1 MLDRIVDFLEALG
14 VHDPGSLGS
23 VTVVI
28 TFVIAALVAWWFT
41 PRTRMYSMRKGMADE
56 PNVRRVNE
64 EPLPNAGGLA
74 IYAAVIF
81 ALVIATMLRGIVIA
95 DVQEQILA
103 ILLGASFVVL
113 AGFIDDQFG
122 LSPLFRL
129 GVQLIA
135 ALLLVGTG
143 IRINVTFGGDFAT
156 LISAVFTVIW
166 IMVITNAIN
175 LLDGVDGLAAGV
187 SAITAFCLLAVS
199 AQFEERAAA
208 TILLAAVAGAALG
221 FLRHNFPPS
230 RIIMGDSG
238 AYFFG
243 FVLAASA
250 LLGSLKTTTIMGLGP
265 ALIFLGLMFLL
276 PLADTLQVVTRRLLR
291 RKNPITTP
299 GRDHLHHQLL
309 ARGFSQRRTTLILW
323 TLTLATNV
331 GAMIVEHMNT
341 AVVVT
346 TAVCTVLLLSFV
358 VWRRLRALRK
368 TKAETA
374 GEVPPSPV
382 D

>member
-1 MLDRIVDFLEALG
+1 MLDRITHFLEALG
-14 VHDPGSLGS
+14 IHDPGSLGS
-23 VTVVI
+23 VAVVI

-41 PRTRMYSMRKGMADE
+41 PRTRMFSMRKGLADE
-56 PNVRRVNE
+56 PNPRRVNV

-74 IYAAVIF
+74 IYTAVIL
-81 ALVIATMLRGIVIA
+81 ALVIATMMRGIVLA

-143 IRINVTFGGDFAT
+143 IRINVAFGGELAT

-175 LLDGVDGLAAGV
+175 LIDGVDGLATGV
-187 SAITAFCLLAVS
+187 SAITGLCLLAVS
-199 AQFEERAAA
+199 AQFEDRAAA

-221 FLRHNFPPS
+221 FLRHNFPPA

-250 LLGSLKTTTIMGLGP
+250 LLGSLKTTTVMGLGP
-265 ALIFLGLMFLL
+265 VFVFLGLMFLL
-276 PLADTLQVVTRRLLR
+276 PLIDTLQVFTRRLLR

-299 GRDHLHHQLL
+299 GRDHLHHHLL
-309 ARGFSQRRTTLILW
+309 AWGLSQRRTTLLLW

-331 GAMIVEHMNT
+331 GAMVVEGMN
-341 AVVVT
+341 ASVVVT
-346 TAVCTVLLLSFV
+346 TAVGTVLLLSFV

-368 TKAETA
+368 AKAQPPT
-374 GEVPPSPV
+374 EVPPSPV

>member
-1 MLDRIVDFLEALG
+1 
-14 VHDPGSLGS
+14 
-23 VTVVI
+23 
-28 TFVIAALVAWWFT
+28 
-41 PRTRMYSMRKGMADE
+41 MRA
-56 PNVRRVNE
+56 
-64 EPLPNAGGLA
+64 
-74 IYAAVIF
+74 
-81 ALVIATMLRGIVIA
+81 IVIA

-113 AGFIDDQFG
+113 AGFVDDQFG
-122 LSPLFRL
+122 LSALFRL

-143 IRINVTFGGDFAT
+143 IRIQVAFGGEFAT

-175 LLDGVDGLAAGV
+175 LIDGVDGLAAGV
-187 SAITAFCLLAVS
+187 SAITALCLLAVS
-199 AQFEERAAA
+199 AQFEKRAAA

-250 LLGSLKTTTIMGLGP
+250 LLGSLKTTTVMGLGP
-265 ALIFLGLMFLL
+265 IFVFLGLMFLF
-276 PLADTLQVVTRRLLR
+276 PLIDTVQVVTRRLLR

-299 GRDHLHHQLL
+299 GRDHLHHHLL
-309 ARGFSQRRTTLILW
+309 ARGLSQRRTTLILW

-331 GAMIVEHMNT
+331 GAMIVEGMNT

-346 TAVCTVLLLSFV
+346 TALGTVILLGLV

-368 TKAETA
+368 AKAQAAAEI
-374 GEVPPSPV
+374 PPSPV

>member
-1 MLDRIVDFLEALG
+1 
-14 VHDPGSLGS
+14 
-23 VTVVI
+23 
-28 TFVIAALVAWWFT
+28 
-41 PRTRMYSMRKGMADE
+41 
-56 PNVRRVNE
+56 
-64 EPLPNAGGLA
+64 
-74 IYAAVIF
+74 
-81 ALVIATMLRGIVIA
+81 
-95 DVQEQILA
+95 
-103 ILLGASFVVL
+103 
-113 AGFIDDQFG
+113 
-122 LSPLFRL
+122 
-129 GVQLIA
+129 
-135 ALLLVGTG
+135 LLLVGTG
-143 IRINVTFGGDFAT
+143 IRIQVAFGGEFAT

-175 LLDGVDGLAAGV
+175 LIDGVDGLAAGV
-187 SAITAFCLLAVS
+187 SAITALCLLAVS
-199 AQFEERAAA
+199 AQFEKRAAA

-250 LLGSLKTTTIMGLGP
+250 LLGSLKTTTVMGLGP
-265 ALIFLGLMFLL
+265 IFVFLGLMFLF
-276 PLADTLQVVTRRLLR
+276 PLIDTVQVVTRRLLR

-299 GRDHLHHQLL
+299 GRDHLHHHLL
-309 ARGFSQRRTTLILW
+309 ARGLSQRRTTLILW

-331 GAMIVEHMNT
+331 GAMIVEGMNT

-346 TAVCTVLLLSFV
+346 TALGTVILLGLV

-368 TKAETA
+368 AKAQAAAEI
-374 GEVPPSPV
+374 PPSPV